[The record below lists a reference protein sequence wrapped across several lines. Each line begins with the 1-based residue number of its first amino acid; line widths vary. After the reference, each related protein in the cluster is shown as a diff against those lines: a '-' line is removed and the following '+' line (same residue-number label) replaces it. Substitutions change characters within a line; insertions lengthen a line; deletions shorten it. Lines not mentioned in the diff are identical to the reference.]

1 MSDHSGSGVLHVVSE
16 LKVTRTDKF
25 FEKNYFLRVFSKK
38 VFLKACLLREKVF
51 EKEKHNP
58 Q

>member
-1 MSDHSGSGVLHVVSE
+1 VVSE